1 MKLCHHVIF
10 GTVTQTGGD
19 KERRDTVYEI
29 LLVGEWLLRT
39 SVDRRVNDLHA
50 KRCSP
55 LR

>member
-1 MKLCHHVIF
+1 MPSHSIWHSHPNS
-10 GTVTQTGGD
+10 GD

-39 SVDRRVNDLHA
+39 SVDWRVNELHSE
-50 KRCSP
+50 RYSL